1 VRQDT
6 DSCSNRGGNQIFYEE
21 GLLMPQIKM
30 KVLSRCSSL
39 LVAFGLVTMGAFAV
53 PSNAAEPT
61 TMPTY
66 VIAIHG
72 GAQTI
77 RRDSTPAQH
86 QRYLDG
92 LSASLKA
99 GQAVLAAGGTAVD
112 AVQAAVVV
120 LEDDDH
126 FNAGK
131 GAVYNMAGKHE
142 LDACIMDG
150 STLNSGAVT
159 GITTVK
165 NPIKLCHLIMEKSM
179 EPGNAVFMMGAGAEQ
194 FADRYPEIVRVPN
207 SYYDTPWRWEQLQSK
222 LAKMHVALPGTTM
235 PSSPVPD
242 PTIPA
247 IHEVGGSTVGCV
259 ALDSHG
265 NLAVATSTGGLTA
278 KAVGRV
284 GDTPL
289 VGCGTYANKFAAVSG
304 TGIGEEFIRHTAAR
318 DVAAL
323 VETNH
328 MTAQQAAE
336 QVVFHELKP
345 DDGGVIVV
353 DYHGNAALV
362 FNTPGMYRG
371 IADSNGR
378 FHVAVFNDD

>member
-1 VRQDT
+1 
-6 DSCSNRGGNQIFYEE
+6 
-21 GLLMPQIKM
+21 M
-30 KVLSRCSSL
+30 KVLRRCSSL
-39 LVAFGLVTMGAFAV
+39 LAASLLVAVGWLAA
-53 PSNAAEPT
+53 PLHAAEPA

-77 RRDSTPAQH
+77 RRDSTPAEH

-112 AVQAAVVV
+112 AVEASVVV

-131 GAVYNMAGKHE
+131 GAVFNMAGHHE

-150 STLNSGAVT
+150 STLDAGSVT

-165 NPIKLCHLIMEKSM
+165 NPIKLCRLIMEKSRQ
-179 EPGNAVFMMGAGAEQ
+179 PGNAVFLMGAGAEK
-194 FADRYPEIVRVPN
+194 FADGFPEIVRVPN
-207 SYYDTPWRWEQLQSK
+207 SYYDTPWRWDQLQHK
-222 LAKMHVALPGTTM
+222 LAKMGATLPSTGM
-235 PSSPVPD
+235 PSSPIPDTNVP
-242 PTIPA
+242 A
-247 IHEVGGSTVGCV
+247 FHEVGGSTVGCV

-284 GDTPL
+284 GDSPL
-289 VGCGTYANKFAAVSG
+289 VGCGTYANKYAAISG
-304 TGIGEEFIRHTAAR
+304 TGVGEEFIRHTAAR

-323 VETNH
+323 VEMGH
-328 MTAQQAAE
+328 MTAEQAAE
-336 QVVFHELKP
+336 QVVNHELKP
-345 DDGGVIVV
+345 DDGGVIVI
-353 DYHGNAALV
+353 DYKGNAALV
-362 FNTPGMYRG
+362 YNTPGMYRG
-371 IADSNGR
+371 IADSTGR

>member
-1 VRQDT
+1 MDGVAMSWISMR
-6 DSCSNRGGNQIFYEE
+6 I
-21 GLLMPQIKM
+21 
-30 KVLSRCSSL
+30 LSRRSPL
-39 LVAFGLVTMGAFAV
+39 LVASALVTAGWLNA
-53 PSNAAEPT
+53 PSQAAEPT

-77 RRDSTPAQH
+77 RRDSTPAEH

-92 LSASLKA
+92 LTASLKA
-99 GQAVLAAGGTAVD
+99 GQAILAVGGSAVD
-112 AVQAAVVV
+112 AVEASVVV

-131 GAVYNMAGKHE
+131 GAVFNMAGHHE

-150 STLNSGAVT
+150 STLDSGSVT

-165 NPIKLCHLIMEKSM
+165 NPIKLCRLIMEKSRQ
-179 EPGNAVFMMGAGAEQ
+179 PGNAVFYMGAGAEK
-194 FADRYPEIVRVPN
+194 FADGYPEIVRVPN
-207 SYYDTPWRWEQLQSK
+207 SYYDTPWRWDQLKNK
-222 LAKMHVALPGTTM
+222 LAKMPGTTL
-235 PSSPVPD
+235 PSSPIPDTNVP
-242 PTIPA
+242 A
-247 IHEVGGSTVGCV
+247 FHEVGGSTVGCV

-284 GDTPL
+284 GDSPL
-289 VGCGTYANKFAAVSG
+289 VGCGTYANKYAAISG

-323 VETNH
+323 VEMGH
-328 MTAQQAAE
+328 MTAEEAAE
-336 QVVFHELKP
+336 QVVHHELKP
-345 DDGGVIVV
+345 NDGGVIVI
-353 DYHGNAALV
+353 DYKGNSALIY
-362 FNTPGMYRG
+362 NTPGMYRG
-371 IADSNGR
+371 IADSTGK